1 VRQPTTAADTIVDA
15 LIPPHAVQPGL
26 LAPSPLP
33 LADLH
38 ALPHDGSMH
47 YDIARIDSS
56 GRFSVRTLLRA
67 LDWHA
72 GDRITMAVLPEMIL
86 FHRTDDGI
94 YQVSQQNNL
103 AIPAAA
109 RTRHSIKP
117 GHRVL
122 LAGATTRGL
131 LVIQPLA
138 VLDKMMTTYHG
149 RSGEVTST

>member
-1 VRQPTTAADTIVDA
+1 MDQPTTTAATIVYA
-15 LIPPHAVQPGL
+15 LIPPRTTQPGL
-26 LAPSPLP
+26 LPPSPLP
-33 LADLH
+33 LVDLH

-47 YDIARIDSS
+47 YDIARVDSS
-56 GRFSVRTLLRA
+56 GRFSMRSLLRA

-72 GDRITMAVLPEMIL
+72 GDRIAMAVLPEMIL
-86 FHRTDDGI
+86 FHRSDDGI
-94 YQVSQQNNL
+94 YQVSQQSNL

-109 RTRHSIKP
+109 RTRHSIKA
-117 GHRVL
+117 GDQVL

-149 RSGEVTST
+149 RPGEVTST